1 MSQVVNRR
9 VFLEKAHALVKKSSP
24 DLHDL
29 SSVCEALADVM
40 SDIIGAQ
47 CRIVCKV
54 DAKSLDKAIAIAEAI
69 EKQGGV

>member
-1 MSQVVNRR
+1 VSTIINRR
-9 VFLEKAHALVKKSSP
+9 VFLEKAQALVKKSSP

-40 SDIIGAQ
+40 SDVIGAQ

-54 DAKSLDKAIAIAEAI
+54 DAKQLEKAIQIAEAA
-69 EKQGGV
+69 EKQGAI